1 LTVRSHL
8 VRAAAL
14 ALIVL
19 APTTLVAQQRA
30 AAAAAMTGPVDT
42 ALLAGIQ
49 WRSIGPAS
57 SGRSVAVVGS
67 VARPNEY
74 YIGTTGGGVWKTVD
88 GGRAWNP
95 VTDKYFGGTIGA
107 VAISESNPDIVYVG
121 GGETPI
127 RGNLSHGDGV
137 WKTTDAGKTWTY
149 MGLGETEHIARVR
162 IHPTNPD
169 IVYVGALGHVWGPN
183 AERGVFRSKDGGRTW
198 SKILFRN
205 DSTGI
210 TDLVMDPTNP
220 NVLYAAFWQAGRKPW
235 MLVSGGAGSGI
246 FKTTDGGDNWT
257 EITRNPGMPKG
268 VIGNIGLAVSPANP
282 NRLYAIVEADSGGVL
297 RSDDAGAT
305 WQFMNDDRNMRQR
318 AWYYTRIFAD
328 PKDANVVHVLNVSP
342 FTSRDGGKT
351 FGRGF
356 GGGDNHDM
364 WIAAN
369 DPRRMA
375 VSHDNG
381 VVITTDG
388 GTTRVAPGT
397 PTAQFYHVHLT
408 NHFPYHVCGAEQD
421 GSSQC
426 GPSRGAGGGG
436 RGGGGGGGGG
446 GAADDGFYGVAGG
459 ESGYIASSPLDPDVT
474 YGGNYGGDLSMRN
487 RRTGQSMALD
497 PWPLNPMGH
506 DAKDSKYRF
515 QWTFPIMNSPHDP
528 KALYAAANVLFKS
541 TDEGRNWRIISPDLT
556 VNDSTTQGASGG
568 PITKDQTSV
577 EYYGTIFAIQ
587 ESPLTP
593 GLIWTG
599 SDDGLIQVTR
609 NGGTTWTNVTP
620 KDLPKWT
627 RISIVEPSHHA
638 PGTMYFAANRFQMD
652 DFAPYLYRTTNYGQS
667 WTRINDG
674 IPPREFTRVIREDPE
689 KPGLLYA
696 GTERGVWVSVNDG
709 KSWQRL
715 QLNLPPV
722 PVHDLA
728 IKDDDLVA
736 ATHGRSFWIIDDL
749 EPLRQADPKILVA
762 DAHLYKPREAY
773 RSGGYPGVEL
783 KYRLARAGEPVTF
796 EFFDAAGKSIRKFS
810 STDRPAG
817 GGGGR
822 GGAPGAGAPAA
833 GGPVPAA
840 MQARLDSL
848 IATGLSR
855 DSATRVIAATVQAA
869 GGGGG
874 GGGGGGRGG
883 FGGAARVT
891 SNAGFNSY
899 TWNLRYPDA
908 TSFQGMVLWGGGV
921 GGPLAAPGTYTVKMT
936 VGTRA
941 PQTQSFVVKKDP
953 RSAAT
958 DADLVAQHAFLIR
971 INEQVTRANN
981 AVRTIRNVK
990 YQLNDRR
997 GKLTGDA
1004 ATSFGSIAS
1013 PFADS
1018 LSAAEGEIY
1027 QVKNRSGQD
1036 PLNYPIKLNNQIAA
1050 LAGFVSGGDRRPPAQ
1065 ATEVYNTLIPQ
1076 LDREMARFKR
1086 AMDTQLPKVNAAL
1099 KAAGQPEIVP
1109 STDELGAPVP
1119 PAAVSAPPEGNEPW
1133 M

>member
-1 LTVRSHL
+1 MRVTSRIARTVVTL
-8 VRAAAL
+8 VAL
-14 ALIVL
+14 APAGLD
-19 APTTLVAQQRA
+19 AQQRA
-30 AAAAAMTGPVDT
+30 ATTAVVSGPVDT
-42 ALLAGIQ
+42 ALFAGVQ
-49 WRSIGPAS
+49 WRSIGPSS
-57 SGRSVAVVGS
+57 SGRSVAVAGS

-74 YIGTTGGGVWKTVD
+74 YIGTTGGGVWKTTD
-88 GGRAWNP
+88 GGQNWNP
-95 VTDKYFGGTIGA
+95 VTDAYFGGTIGA
-107 VAISESNPDIVYVG
+107 IAVAESNPDIVYVG

-137 WKTTDAGKTWTY
+137 WKSTDAGKTWTY
-149 MGLGETEHIARVR
+149 MGLGETQHIARVK

-169 IVYVGALGHVWGPN
+169 LVYVGALGHVWGPN

-210 TDLVMDPTNP
+210 TDLVMDPSNP

-235 MLVSGGAGSGI
+235 QLISGGAGSGI
-246 FKTTDGGDNWT
+246 FKTTDGGDSWT
-257 EITRNPGMPKG
+257 EITRNPGLPKG
-268 VIGNIGLAVSPANP
+268 VIGNIGIAVSPANP
-282 NRLYAIVEADSGGVL
+282 NRLYAIIEADSGGVF

-364 WIAAN
+364 WIDRT

-388 GTTRVAPGT
+388 GTTRVSPGL

-436 RGGGGGGGGG
+436 RGGRGG
-446 GAADDGFYGVAGG
+446 GAPSDGFYGVAGG
-459 ESGYIASSPLDPDVT
+459 ESGYIASSPLDPDIT

-528 KALYAAANVLFKS
+528 RALYAAANVLFKS
-541 TDEGRNWRIISPDLT
+541 TDEGRTWQIISPDLT

-577 EYYGTIFAIQ
+577 EYYGTIFAMQ
-587 ESPLTP
+587 ESPRVA
-593 GLIWTG
+593 GLLWTG
-599 SDDGLIQVTR
+599 SDDGLIHVSR
-609 NGGTTWTNVTP
+609 NGGTSWMNVTP

-638 PGTMYFAANRFQMD
+638 PGTMYFAANRYQLD
-652 DFAPYLYRTTNYGQS
+652 DFAPYLYRTTDYGRT

-674 IPPREFTRVIREDPE
+674 IAPTEFTRVIREDPE

-696 GTERGVWVSVNDG
+696 GTERGVWVSFNDG
-709 KSWQRL
+709 KRWQRL
-715 QLNLPPV
+715 QRNLPPV

-736 ATHGRSFWIIDDL
+736 ATHGRSFWILDDL
-749 EPLRQADPKILVA
+749 EPLRQADPKILTA
-762 DAHLYKPREAY
+762 PAHLYKPREAY
-773 RSGGYPGVEL
+773 RGGGYPGVEV
-783 KYRLARAGEPVTF
+783 KYRLATAGEPVTL
-796 EFFDAAGKSIRKFS
+796 EFLDAAGKSIRKFS

-822 GGAPGAGAPAA
+822 A
-833 GGPVPAA
+833 
-840 MQARLDSL
+840 
-848 IATGLSR
+848 
-855 DSATRVIAATVQAA
+855 
-869 GGGGG
+869 GG

-883 FGGAARVT
+883 GGGGNRVT
-891 SNAGFNSY
+891 SNAGLNTY

-908 TSFQGMVLWGGGV
+908 SSFQGMVLWGGGV

-936 VGTRA
+936 VGDRPA
-941 PQTQSFVVKKDP
+941 QTQTFVVKKDP
-953 RSAAT
+953 RSDAT
-958 DADLVAQHAFLIR
+958 NADLVAQHDLLIR
-971 INEQVTRANN
+971 IRDQVTRAND

-997 GKLTGDA
+997 GKLTGEA
-1004 ATSFGSIAS
+1004 ATSFAALAS
-1013 PFADS
+1013 AFADS
-1018 LSAAEGEIY
+1018 LSAVEGEIY

-1050 LAGFVSGGDRRPPAQ
+1050 LSGFVAGGDRRPPPQ
-1065 ATEVYNTLIPQ
+1065 ALEVYNTLIPQ
-1076 LDREMARFKR
+1076 LDRQMARLKR
-1086 AMDTQLPKVNAAL
+1086 AMDTGLPRVNAAL

-1109 STDELGAPVP
+1109 STEELGTPVP
-1119 PAAVSAPPEGNEPW
+1119 PSAPDGPPEEGTGR
-1133 M
+1133 